1 MSSGI
6 IAAILSFGNIILAS
20 VNVIIGF
27 SLLAYILAHNY
38 HSSVARAF
46 CALMALTTIV
56 YIVDISMTEVT
67 APRAANAWLRLQW
80 VGIAFVPAAY
90 FHFSDALLRT
100 TGDISRWRRLGVMLT
115 YSVGLIA
122 FVMVAASD
130 LIVDGV
136 SQKAD
141 IYHLE
146 AGPWFWLF
154 AVYYLFTAASGW
166 FNILRARERCLT
178 STSRRRMSYLM
189 LAFIAPGIGAFPYL
203 LIPTTAEYFSPTVIS
218 VLTLAS
224 NLGVALMTIVIGYI
238 VAYQGVLLPD
248 RVVKHNLIHYL
259 LRGPLVA
266 ILVIIIMLALPKV
279 EHILGLPRDMVMV
292 VAVAGSVVLMQVV
305 ISVSKPAIDR
315 LIYRQDRREIAW
327 IQSLD
332 QRLLTTADLEQLLE
346 NTLISL
352 CDLLRT
358 PSGFVVTMQG
368 ATPSIRVF
376 CGRREAAASFL
387 ARAALRDILDG
398 LERSRQ
404 DEFLANS
411 DFVPAD
417 GHWLLPLRSRSDKA
431 TLGILGIANVSVAGA
446 DGSGEG
452 VAFGEEDLEMVD
464 GLVRRAEMALED
476 MRLQQQVFAALQG
489 LGNELDQ
496 LQEWRSMPRYAGEQ
510 TLPIETAPAQASW
523 FSQAVRDALS
533 QFWGGPKLSS
543 SPLLQMDLVH
553 ERRPANDNVPAKAVR
568 SALQEAIE
576 HLKPAG
582 ERSMTASEWIV
593 YNILELKFVQGQRIR
608 NIVQRLAISESDFY
622 RKQRIAIEQVAET
635 LLRMERDRQNRQ
647 NQTPD
652 QR

>member
-6 IAAILSFGNIILAS
+6 IAAVLSFGNIILAS

-46 CALMALTTIV
+46 CALMALSTIV
-56 YIVDISMTEVT
+56 YIVDISMTEV
-67 APRAANAWLRLQW
+67 AESRAANAWLRLQW
-80 VGIAFVPAAY
+80 LGISFVPAAY
-90 FHFSDALLRT
+90 FQFSDALLRT
-100 TGDISRWRRLGVMLT
+100 TGEISRWRRLGVILT
-115 YSVGLIA
+115 YTVGLAA
-122 FVMVAASD
+122 FVIVAASN

-136 SQKAD
+136 AQKAD

-154 AVYYLFTAASGW
+154 AVYYVFTAASGW

-189 LAFIAPGIGAFPYL
+189 LAFIAPGVGAFPYL
-203 LIPTTAEYFSPTVIS
+203 LIPTTAQSFSPTMIAA
-218 VLTLAS
+218 LTLVS
-224 NLGVALMTIVIGYI
+224 NLGVALMTVVIGYI

-248 RVVKHNLIHYL
+248 RVVKHSLIHYL

-292 VAVAGSVVLMQVV
+292 VTVASSVILLQVA

-358 PSGFVVTMQG
+358 PSGFVVTLQG
-368 ATPSIRVF
+368 AAPSIRVF
-376 CGRREAAASFL
+376 CGRREAAVSFL
-387 ARAALRDILDG
+387 ARTGLRDVLDS
-398 LERSRQ
+398 LARSRQ
-404 DEFLANS
+404 NEYLVND
-411 DFVPAD
+411 DFIMAD
-417 GHWLLPLRSRSDKA
+417 GHWLLPLRSRSDQA
-431 TLGILGIANVSVAGA
+431 TLGILGIANIGA
-446 DGSGEG
+446 AEDA
-452 VAFGEEDLEMVD
+452 AFGKEDLELVD

-489 LGNELDQ
+489 LGSELDQ

-510 TLPIETAPAQASW
+510 ALQAEAPPAQASW

-543 SPLLQMDLVH
+543 SPLLQMEIIH
-553 ERRPANDNVPAKAVR
+553 ERLSKNDNVPAKAVR

-576 HLKPAG
+576 HLRPSG
-582 ERSMTASEWIV
+582 ERSMTAAEWIV

-635 LLRMERDRQNRQ
+635 LLRMEREHKSRQ
-647 NQTPD
+647 THEPD
-652 QR
+652 DHH